1 MADTAVLHGVKMR
14 FGEPPKTTR
23 QRRVL
28 PKIPLR
34 QPTLQQNAL
43 TQGGRYNIA
52 LL

>member
-34 QPTLQQNAL
+34 SDTEQNAL
-43 TQGGRYNIA
+43 TQGGGYNIA